1 MMEQE
6 TERAL
11 SYGPS
16 QWLNSTER
24 KRSREKNLLLS
35 ASLYMDLLSSMAEPV
50 KMQINVP
57 VFVNPQKLEGPEEI
71 SWHDQNES

>member
-11 SYGPS
+11 NYGPS
-16 QWLNSTER
+16 QWLNSTAR

-35 ASLYMDLLSSMAEPV
+35 ASLYMDLLRSMAEPV
-50 KMQINVP
+50 KIQINVP

-71 SWHDQNES
+71 S